1 MDQIL
6 KNIETICTDK
16 DLLPILD
23 KVGNEQRLSFEDGL
37 TIMATPDLHSVGMM
51 ADYVKRKKNGDKVYF
66 VVNRHINPSNI
77 CAISCK
83 FCAFGTTKKSANAY
97 ELSHEQMLSM
107 ISDEIKEVHIV
118 GGLHPDWD
126 FKEYLDIVRMIK
138 KNYPDTHV
146 KAFTAVEIDWFT
158 EIAKLSIEDVLLTLK
173 DAGVDALT
181 GGGAEILHPDV
192 RKKICAPK
200 TVATRWEEIHR
211 IAHRLGIPTNATILY
226 GHVEEPFHIVDH
238 MERLRNIEDDSPGFF
253 AFIPVLFQPEN
264 TGLKNIKPFPASYD
278 MKLHALARLY
288 LDNFPHIKAYWI
300 TLGEKA
306 AQVALHYGASD
317 ADGTIIKEKIIH
329 DAGASSDIGHSRD
342 FMVNMIKNSGYTPVE
357 RDALY
362 NEVQVFN

>member
-6 KNIETICTDK
+6 KNIEIFCTDK

-23 KVGNEQRLSFEDGL
+23 KVVNEQRLSFEDGL

-342 FMVNMIKNSGYTPVE
+342 FMVNLIKNSGYTPVE

>member
-23 KVGNEQRLSFEDGL
+23 KVVNEQRLSFEDGL

-51 ADYVKRKKNGDKVYF
+51 ADYVKRKKSGDKVYF

-226 GHVEEPFHIVDH
+226 GHVEEPFHVVDH

-342 FMVNMIKNSGYTPVE
+342 FMVNLIKNSGYTPVE